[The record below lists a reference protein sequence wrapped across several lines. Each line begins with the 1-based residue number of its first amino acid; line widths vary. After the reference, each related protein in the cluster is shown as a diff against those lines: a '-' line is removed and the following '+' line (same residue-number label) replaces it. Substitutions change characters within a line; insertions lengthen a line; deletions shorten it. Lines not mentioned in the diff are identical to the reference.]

1 MFDGQRDRSNRES
14 RVPQAL
20 EGTPGGQG
28 GEPEPTRSPRR
39 GRLKV
44 FIGAAPGVGKTFA
57 MLQEAHV
64 LASKGSDVVVAWV
77 QPHGRPLTEEAALGL
92 ERVPPLRVTYRGLEV
107 EEMDL
112 EATLRRRPAVAL
124 VDELAH
130 TNVPGVKHERRWQD
144 VEELRRAGIEVWT
157 TVNIQ
162 HVESLRDVVERVTGV
177 AVRETLPDPVLDSAE
192 ELTLAD
198 MTPEALR
205 KRMRHGNIYPTD
217 RIELAL
223 NSFFRESNL
232 AALRELAIW
241 YVVQHESRTGRQPFM
256 PEVRDR
262 VLIVTSCG
270 THAPG
275 LIRRGTRMGQRLR
288 APVTVL
294 AVSQRTPSEEQLA
307 KVQGLALDLGAEF
320 RLEVAAHPVET
331 TLRVAR
337 EVGATHLMV
346 AAEPTDLKEGPGA
359 GVVRGLLADLGDRHL
374 HVIGRRLG
382 KVNEWSDGDRPDP
395 ATLLAGLDA
404 GVVRGSLRLY
414 LGYAPGV
421 GKTTRLLE
429 EALRRQRRGA
439 DVVVAAPSGAP
450 SPTTEF
456 LLSQLRVVP
465 SPATGGIDVEGILR
479 RNPGVVCVD
488 DLGLRDL
495 QTGMPRYQQV
505 WRLQDA
511 GINVV
516 ATVGVID
523 LPGFESAR
531 EVLGRFRTQD
541 HGDHEAVPQEVLDQ
555 ADEIELVDLPP
566 PELRDRIR
574 SGWVTAP
581 ADVGS
586 ALQLFSEPL
595 LEELRASALR
605 IVATHTERRRARYAG
620 PKGAHGL
627 WPVQERIM
635 IALRPDR
642 IDQAGSLLEA
652 GLLAARRED
661 AALVVISAVSPRP
674 DRTEARQLERLAG
687 LCQRH
692 GVRLEPLQLAGGV
705 AETLVEWAEQHQ
717 VTAIFMPAPRRRRRL
732 PWDRPVALSVIERCR
747 ELDVHIL
754 GEKALPGTSGFSG
767 AGPAPS

>member
-1 MFDGQRDRSNRES
+1 MDRSKRGWNS
-14 RVPQAL
+14 PNLPGVAPATQ
-20 EGTPGGQG
+20 GTRPGPSGQ
-28 GEPEPTRSPRR
+28 PRR

-57 MLQEAHV
+57 MLQEAHL
-64 LASKGSDVVVAWV
+64 LAAKGRDVVVAWV
-77 QPHGRPLTEEAALGL
+77 QPHGRPLTQEAAVGL
-92 ERVPPLRVTYRGLEV
+92 EMVPPLRITYRGLDV
-107 EEMDL
+107 QEMDL
-112 EATLRRRPAVAL
+112 EATLRRHPAVAL

-130 TNVPGVKHERRWQD
+130 TNVPGGKHERRWQD
-144 VEELRRAGIEVWT
+144 VEELRQAGIEVWT

-177 AVRETLPDPVLDSAE
+177 AVRETVPDPVLDSAE

-205 KRMRHGNIYPTD
+205 KRMRHGNIYPIE

-241 YVVQHESRTGRQPFM
+241 YVVQHESRTGHEPSLQG
-256 PEVRDR
+256 VRDR

-270 THAPG
+270 IYAPG

-294 AVSQRTPSEEQLA
+294 AVSPRPPSPEQLE
-307 KVQGLALDLGAEF
+307 KVRGLAQDLGAEF
-320 RLEVAAHPVET
+320 RLETAGHPVET
-331 TLRVAR
+331 ALQVAR
-337 EVGATHLMV
+337 ELGATHLMV
-346 AAEPTDLKEGPGA
+346 AAEPTESKGGPGA
-359 GVVRGLLADLGDRHL
+359 GVVGGLLGDLGDRHL

-382 KVNEWSDGDRPDP
+382 KVNLRSDGDRPDP

-450 SPTTEF
+450 TPTTEF
-456 LLSQLRVVP
+456 LLSQLKVVP
-465 SPATGGIDVEGILR
+465 SPATGGIDVDGILQ
-479 RNPGVVCVD
+479 RNPSVVCVD

-495 QTGMPRYQQV
+495 QTGRPRYQQV

-523 LPGFESAR
+523 LPGFEAVR
-531 EVLGRFRTQD
+531 EVLGRFRSQE
-541 HGDHEAVPQEVLDQ
+541 HGDHEAVPQEALER

-581 ADVGS
+581 VDVGS
-586 ALQLFSEPL
+586 ALQGFSEPL

-620 PKGAHGL
+620 TMGAHGL

-642 IDQAGSLLEA
+642 TDQAGPLLEA

-661 AALVVISAVSPRP
+661 ASLVVIAAVSPRP
-674 DRTEARQLERLAG
+674 DPAETRQLERLAG

-705 AETLVEWAEQHQ
+705 AETLVQWAEQHQ
-717 VTAIFMPAPRRRRRL
+717 VTEIFMPAPRRRRRL
-732 PWDRPVALSVIERCR
+732 PWDKPVALSVIERCR

-754 GEKALPGTSGFSG
+754 GERGLPRATSLSG

>member
-1 MFDGQRDRSNRES
+1 MG
-14 RVPQAL
+14 AG
-20 EGTPGGQG
+20 EG
-28 GEPEPTRSPRR
+28 RR
-39 GRLKV
+39 LPSGSSGRGPLKV

-57 MLQEAHV
+57 MLQEAH
-64 LASKGSDVVVAWV
+64 LLGAKGRDLVVAWV
-77 QPHGRPLTEEAALGL
+77 QPHGRPLTQEAAVGL
-92 ERVPPLRVTYRGLEV
+92 ESVPPLRINYRGLEV

-112 EATLRRRPAVAL
+112 EATLRRHPAVAL

-144 VEELRRAGIEVWT
+144 VEELRQAGIEVWT

-177 AVRETLPDPVLDSAE
+177 AVRETVPDPVLDSAE

-205 KRMRHGNIYPTD
+205 KRMRHGNIYPTE

-241 YVVQHESRTGRQPFM
+241 YVVQHESRTG
-256 PEVRDR
+256 PEPATQGARDR

-270 THAPG
+270 IQAAG

-294 AVSQRTPSEEQLA
+294 AVSQRPPSREQMER
-307 KVQGLALDLGAEF
+307 VRGLAQDLGAEF
-320 RLEVAAHPVET
+320 RLEASERPVET
-331 TLRVAR
+331 ALQVAG
-337 EVGATHLMV
+337 ELGATHLMV
-346 AAEPTDLKEGPGA
+346 AAEPTGPNRGPGA
-359 GVVRGLLADLGDRHL
+359 GVVRGLLGDLGDRHL

-382 KVNEWSDGDRPDP
+382 KVNQWSDGDRPDP
-395 ATLLAGLDA
+395 AALLAGLGA

-450 SPTTEF
+450 SPTTDF
-456 LLSQLRVVP
+456 LLGQLRVVP
-465 SPATGGIDVEGILR
+465 SPATGGIDVDGILQG
-479 RNPGVVCVD
+479 NPSVVCVD

-495 QTGMPRYQQV
+495 QTGRPRYQQV

-523 LPGFESAR
+523 LPGFEPAR
-531 EVLGRFRTQD
+531 EVLGRFRSQE
-541 HGDHEAVPQEVLDQ
+541 HGDHEAVPQEALDG

-581 ADVGS
+581 VDVGS
-586 ALQLFSEPL
+586 ALQVFSEPL

-620 PKGAHGL
+620 TMGAQGL
-627 WPVQERIM
+627 GPVQERIM

-642 IDQAGSLLEA
+642 MGHAEPLLEA

-661 AALVVISAVSPRP
+661 ASLVVIAAVSPRP
-674 DRTEARQLERLAG
+674 DPAETRQLERLAG

-692 GVRLEPLQLAGGV
+692 GVRLEPLQLVGGV
-705 AETLVEWAEQHQ
+705 AETLVEWAEQNQ
-717 VTAIFMPAPRRRRRL
+717 VTEIFMPAPRRRRRL
-732 PWDRPVALSVIERCR
+732 PWDRPVALAVIERCR

-754 GEKALPGTSGFSG
+754 GERALPRATPLSG
-767 AGPAPS
+767 AGPAPR

>member
-1 MFDGQRDRSNRES
+1 MGRPDPPRSLS
-14 RVPQAL
+14 
-20 EGTPGGQG
+20 
-28 GEPEPTRSPRR
+28 R

-64 LASKGSDVVVAWV
+64 LAAKGKDVVVAWV
-77 QPHGRPLTEEAALGL
+77 QPHGRPLTQEAAMGL
-92 ERVPPLRVTYRGLEV
+92 EQVPPVRLTYRGLEIQ
-107 EEMDL
+107 EMDL
-112 EATLRRRPAVAL
+112 EATLRRHPEVAL

-130 TNVPGVKHERRWQD
+130 TNVPGVRHERRWQD
-144 VEELRRAGIEVWT
+144 VEELRAAGIEVWT

-177 AVRETLPDPVLDSAE
+177 AVRETVPDPVLDSAD

-205 KRMRHGNIYPTD
+205 KRMRHGNIYPFD
-217 RIELAL
+217 RVELAL

-241 YVVQHESRTGRQPFM
+241 YVVQHESRSGHDPAVPGVQ
-256 PEVRDR
+256 DR
-262 VLIVTSCG
+262 VLIVTSC
-270 THAPG
+270 TDNAPG

-294 AVSQRTPSEEQLA
+294 AVSPRPPSPEQLA
-307 KVQGLALDLGAEF
+307 KVRGLALDLGAEV
-320 RLEVAAHPVET
+320 RVEIATHPAET
-331 TLRVAR
+331 ALRVAQ
-337 EVGATHLMV
+337 EVGATHVMV
-346 AAEPTDLKEGPGA
+346 AAEPTESKDGPGS
-359 GVVRGLLADLGDRHL
+359 GVVRALLADLGDRHL

-382 KVNEWSDGDRPDP
+382 KVNQWTDGDRPDP

-439 DVVVAAPSGAP
+439 DVVVAAPTGTP

-456 LLSQLRVVP
+456 LLSQLKVVP
-465 SPATGGIDVEGILR
+465 SPATGGIDVDGILR

-495 QTGMPRYQQV
+495 QTGRPRYQQV

-531 EVLGRFRTQD
+531 EELGRFRSQE
-541 HGDHEAVPQEVLDQ
+541 HGDHEAVPQEALDR

-566 PELRDRIR
+566 AELRDRVR

-581 ADVGS
+581 LDVGA

-605 IVATHTERRRARYAG
+605 IVAAHTERRRARYAG
-620 PKGAHGL
+620 ATGAQGL

-642 IDQAGSLLEA
+642 IDLAGPLLEA

-661 AALVVISAVSPRP
+661 ASLVVIAAVSPRP
-674 DRTEARQLERLAG
+674 DPAETRQLERLAA

-692 GVRLEPLQLAGGV
+692 GVRLQPLQLMGGV

-717 VTAIFMPAPRRRRRL
+717 VTEIFMPTPRRRRRL
-732 PWDRPVALSVIERCR
+732 PWDKPVALSVIERCR

-754 GEKALPGTSGFSG
+754 GESALPGTSGLSG
-767 AGPAPS
+767 SGPGPS

>member
-1 MFDGQRDRSNRES
+1 
-14 RVPQAL
+14 
-20 EGTPGGQG
+20 
-28 GEPEPTRSPRR
+28 
-39 GRLKV
+39 
-44 FIGAAPGVGKTFA
+44 VGKTFA
-57 MLQEAHV
+57 MLQEAHI
-64 LASKGSDVVVAWV
+64 LASRGRDVVVAWV
-77 QPHGRPLTEEAALGL
+77 QPHGRPLTEEAAAGL
-92 ERVPPLRVTYRGLEV
+92 ERVPPLRLTYRGLDV
-107 EEMDL
+107 QEMDL
-112 EATLRRRPAVAL
+112 EASLRRHPEVAL
-124 VDELAH
+124 VDDLAH
-130 TNVPGVKHERRWQD
+130 TNVPGTKHERRWQD
-144 VEELRRAGIEVWT
+144 VEELRQAGIEVWT

-177 AVRETLPDPVLDSAE
+177 AVRETVPDPVLDSAD

-205 KRMRHGNIYPTD
+205 KRMRHGNIYPID

-241 YVVQHESRTGRQPFM
+241 YVVQHESRTRREPSVPGG
-256 PEVRDR
+256 RDR
-262 VLIVTSCG
+262 VLIVTSCSS
-270 THAPG
+270 HALG
-275 LIRRGTRMGQRLR
+275 LIRRGARMGQRLR

-294 AVSQRTPSEEQLA
+294 AVSQRPPAGEQLT
-307 KVQGLALDLGAEF
+307 KVQGLALDLGADF
-320 RLEVAAHPVET
+320 RLEVAAHPVQT
-331 TLRVAR
+331 ALRVAR

-346 AAEPTDLKEGPGA
+346 AAEPTDSEDGSGA
-359 GVVRGLLADLGDRHL
+359 GVVRGLLADLGDSHL

-382 KVNEWSDGDRPDP
+382 KVNQWGDAERPDP

-404 GVVRGSLRLY
+404 GGVRGGLRLY

-439 DVVVAAPSGAP
+439 DVVVAGPSGAP
-450 SPTTEF
+450 GPTTEF
-456 LLSQLRVVP
+456 LLSQLKVVP
-465 SPATGGIDVEGILR
+465 SPATGGIDVDGILR
-479 RNPGVVCVD
+479 SNPAVVCVD

-495 QTGMPRYQQV
+495 QTGTLRYQQA
-505 WRLQDA
+505 WRVQDA

-516 ATVGVID
+516 ATLGVID

-531 EVLGRFRTQD
+531 EQLGRFRSQE
-541 HGDHEAVPQEVLDQ
+541 HGGHEAVPQEALDR

-566 PELRDRIR
+566 AELRDRIR

-581 ADVGS
+581 PDVGS
-586 ALQLFSEPL
+586 ALQVFSEPL

-620 PKGAHGL
+620 AAGAHGL

-642 IDQAGSLLEA
+642 IDQAGPLLEA

-661 AALVVISAVSPRP
+661 ASLVVIAAVSPRP
-674 DRTEARQLERLAG
+674 DLAETHNLERLAA

-705 AETLVEWAEQHQ
+705 AETLVQWAEQHQ
-717 VTAIFMPAPRRRRRL
+717 VTEIFMPAPRRRRRL
-732 PWDRPVALSVIERCR
+732 PWDKPVALSVIERCR

-754 GEKALPGTSGFSG
+754 GERALSG
-767 AGPAPS
+767 ASGPREGGPAPS